1 MTSIDEKRVYDDK
14 TGKTQA
20 VLATETGVVVVDV
33 SDDLVGGFTLARRC
47 TARDVA
53 THEGYVAAATDV
65 DVLEAGPGGDVEEGV
80 EFESVGFG
88 PVVDVGYD
96 DDGRLLAATE
106 DGTVVARAADG
117 GDGGGGGGDDGDG
130 EGDGDDEWIELGGVG
145 TVREIDGPLAATDG
159 GVYRVG
165 DDGLEHA
172 GLTDARDV
180 AGAGGVAPLAATGG
194 GLFRLGNGWMRDREG
209 EFHAVAAAGDRGLA
223 VGMDGLCADEG
234 SGDWTPVDDLPV
246 DEPVV
251 DVALSAATRYAVT
264 EAGTVLLDAGD
275 GWRSQALGLAGVA
288 RLAVR

>member
-33 SDDLVGGFTLARRC
+33 SDDLVGGFTLARRS

-53 THEGYVAAATDV
+53 THGGHIAAATDV
-65 DVLEAGPGGDVEEGV
+65 DVLETGPGGDVAEGI
-80 EFESVGFG
+80 EFESAGFG
-88 PVVDVGYD
+88 PVADVGYD
-96 DDGRLLAATE
+96 DEGRLLVATK
-106 DGTVVARAADG
+106 DGSIVARK
-117 GDGGGGGGDDGDG
+117 DDGSGESGDEDDG
-130 EGDGDDEWIELGGVG
+130 WTELGEAG
-145 TVREIDGPLAATDG
+145 TVREIDGPLAAADG

-165 DDGLEHA
+165 NDGLEHA

-180 AGAGGVAPLAATGG
+180 AGASGTAPLAATGD

-223 VGMDGLCADEG
+223 VGMDDLYADEG
-234 SGDWTPVDDLPV
+234 SGDWEVADGLPV

-251 DVALSAATRYAVT
+251 DVALSTETRYAVT

-275 GWRSQALGLAGVA
+275 GWRSQALGLEGVA